1 MYVDRD
7 FACAENVACVS
18 ALRVALSSSTFGYL
32 KLLNGVLVFGL
43 ETGELVLEVA
53 ASQLLSL
60 ESLLEL
66 LKLGV
71 KALLHQRVTG

>member
-1 MYVDRD
+1 M
-7 FACAENVACVS
+7 S
-18 ALRVALSSSTFGYL
+18 ALRVAFVEKRFGYL

-43 ETGELVLEVA
+43 ETGELVLDFA

-66 LKLGV
+66 LELGV
-71 KALLHQRVTG
+71 KALSLISG